1 MASALQ
7 SIEVALQ
14 YSTEIY
20 GKDCVNCAIY
30 NVALA
35 EYYLTANEPVR
46 AQDYLTASLKGLE
59 SKKIS

>member
-1 MASALQ
+1 M
-7 SIEVALQ
+7 ALQ